1 MNPTILAQPQISLRK
16 QFSTGSGASSPNRVI
31 LKPAP
36 GKPGTTARFS
46 MLPTTKPRFGAM
58 GASIT
63 FQVGLLAVILIVPL
77 VFPQKM
83 IPKLIFSVM
92 PLTTPMTEVPV
103 APKQPPPVRPKP
115 QPLPPPVVEEAVVAP
130 PPPQPKVIAPRN
142 LTPKVQP
149 KVTAPVEA
157 PKVEEALPTPKID
170 PVMAVPARPRPPV
183 ENVSL
188 NTGSAAPTT
197 LPKKTDPSKVQTGGF
212 GDPNGVSGPSNPNV
226 RANANGR
233 GSFDLPN
240 GPGYGN
246 GTGGANG
253 ARGTVAS
260 VGFGNGTAIQPTG
273 SGKRP
278 GTVQSEGFNQAVV
291 EPTSK
296 PKEQQ
301 SQAAAVQ
308 PIVILEKPKPQYSKE
323 ARDHR
328 IEGTVLV
335 SVIFKANGEIVV
347 QGVVKGLGHGLD
359 ELAMQDAKL
368 IKYKP
373 AISNGQAVDFP
384 ATVHIEFL
392 LAY

>member
-1 MNPTILAQPQISLRK
+1 MNPTILAQPQISLQK
-16 QFSTGSGASSPNRVI
+16 QFSTGSGATSPNRVV

-46 MLPTTKPRFGAM
+46 LLPQTKPRFGAM
-58 GASIT
+58 GVSIS
-63 FQVGLLAVILIVPL
+63 FQVGLVAFILILPL

-83 IPKLIFSVM
+83 IPKILFNVM
-92 PLTTPMTEVPV
+92 PLATPQTDVPMP
-103 APKQPPPVRPKP
+103 PKQPPPVRPKP
-115 QPLPPPVVEEAVVAP
+115 QVAPPPVEEAVVTP
-130 PPPQPKVIAPRN
+130 PPPQPKIIAPRN

-149 KVTAPVEA
+149 KVAAPVEA
-157 PKVEEALPTPKID
+157 PKVVEALATPKID
-170 PVMAVPARPRPPV
+170 MPIATPSRPRPPV
-183 ENVSL
+183 ETGMIS
-188 NTGSAAPTT
+188 TGSAAPAT
-197 LPKKTDPSKVQTGGF
+197 LPKSMDPSKVQTGGF
-212 GDPNGVSGPSNPNV
+212 GDPNGVSGPSNPNA
-226 RANANGR
+226 RANVNGR
-233 GSFDLPN
+233 GSLDLPN

-260 VGFGNGTAIQPTG
+260 AGFGNGTAIQPTG
-273 SGKRP
+273 SGRRT
-278 GTVQSEGFNQAVV
+278 GTVQSGGITQAVV
-291 EPTSK
+291 ETDTK
-296 PKEQQ
+296 PKQQ
-301 SQAAAVQ
+301 QTQAAAVQ

-323 ARDHR
+323 ARDLR

-335 SVIFKANGEIVV
+335 SVIFKANGEIII

-359 ELAMQDAKL
+359 ELAIQDAKL

-373 AISNGQAVDFP
+373 AISNGQPVDFP

>member
-16 QFSTGSGASSPNRVI
+16 QFSTGSGATSPNHVI

-36 GKPGTTARFS
+36 GKHGTTARFS
-46 MLPTTKPRFGAM
+46 LLPQTKPRLGAM

-63 FQVGLLAVILIVPL
+63 FQVGLLAIILIVPL

-83 IPKLIFSVM
+83 IPKLLFNVM
-92 PLTTPMTEVPV
+92 PLTTPQVDVPV
-103 APKQPPPVRPKP
+103 PAKQPPPVRPKP
-115 QPLPPPVVEEAVVAP
+115 QPLPPPVEEAVVAP

-157 PKVEEALPTPKID
+157 PKVEEVLPTPKID
-170 PVMAVPARPRPPV
+170 TVIAAPARPRPPV
-183 ENVSL
+183 ETGLMS
-188 NTGSAAPTT
+188 TGSAAPAT
-197 LPKKTDPSKVQTGGF
+197 LPKKMDPSKVQTGGF

-226 RANANGR
+226 RANVNGR

-260 VGFGNGTAIQPTG
+260 AGFGNGTAIPPTG
-273 SGKRP
+273 GGKRT
-278 GTVQSEGFNQAVV
+278 GTVQSGGFSQATV
-291 EPTSK
+291 ETDNK
-296 PKEQQ
+296 PKQQ
-301 SQAAAVQ
+301 QTQAAAVQ

-323 ARDHR
+323 ARDLK

-335 SVIFKANGEIVV
+335 SVVFKANGEIVV
-347 QGVVKGLGHGLD
+347 QGIAKGLGHGLD

-373 AISNGQAVDFP
+373 AISNGQPVDFP

>member
-16 QFSTGSGASSPNRVI
+16 QFSTGSGASSPNRVV

-36 GKPGTTARFS
+36 GKAGTTARFS
-46 MLPTTKPRFGAM
+46 LLPQTRLRFGAM
-58 GASIT
+58 GASMS

-83 IPKLIFSVM
+83 IPHLIFNVM
-92 PLTTPMTEVPV
+92 PLTAPLTEVPV
-103 APKQPPPVRPKP
+103 QPKQPPVRPKP
-115 QPLPPPVVEEAVVAP
+115 QPLPPPVVEAVVP
-130 PPPQPKVIAPRN
+130 LPPQPKVIAPRN

-149 KVTAPVEA
+149 KVTAQVEA
-157 PKVEEALPTPKID
+157 PKFEAPVVAPKVEVSIAQ
-170 PVMAVPARPRPPV
+170 PARPRPPV
-183 ENVSL
+183 ENVTL
-188 NTGSAAPTT
+188 NTGSAAPAT
-197 LPKKTDPSKVQTGGF
+197 LPKKMDPSKVQTGGF

-226 RANANGR
+226 RANVNGR
-233 GSFDLPN
+233 GSFDLPT

-246 GTGGANG
+246 GTGGAKG

-260 VGFGNGTAIQPTG
+260 EGFGNGTAIPPAGGGGRRSG
-273 SGKRP
+273 S
-278 GTVQSEGFNQAVV
+278 VQTEGFNQAVV
-291 EPTSK
+291 ETDTK
-296 PKEQQ
+296 PKQQ
-301 SQAAAVQ
+301 TQAASVQ

-323 ARDHR
+323 ARDLR

-335 SVIFKANGEIVV
+335 SVVFKANGEIQI

-359 ELAMQDAKL
+359 ELAIQDAKL

-373 AISNGQAVDFP
+373 AISNGQPVDFP

>member
-16 QFSTGSGASSPNRVI
+16 QFPTGSGPASPNRVI

-36 GKPGTTARFS
+36 GKSGTTARFS
-46 MLPTTKPRFGAM
+46 LLPQSKPRLGAM
-58 GASIT
+58 GVSIT
-63 FQVGLLAVILIVPL
+63 FQLGLLAMILIVPL

-83 IPKLIFSVM
+83 IPKLIFNVM
-92 PLTTPMTEVPV
+92 PLTAPQTDVPMP
-103 APKQPPPVRPKP
+103 PKQPAVRPKP
-115 QPLPPPVVEEAVVAP
+115 QPLPPPVKEALVTP
-130 PPPQPKVIAPRN
+130 PPTPQPKIIAPRN

-149 KVTAPVEA
+149 KVAPKVEA
-157 PKVEEALPTPKID
+157 PKFEAAVETPKID
-170 PVMAVPARPRPPV
+170 MNVPQPARPRPPV
-183 ENVSL
+183 ESVDL
-188 NTGSAAPTT
+188 GTGSAAPAT
-197 LPKKTDPSKVQTGGF
+197 LPRKMDPSKVQTGGF
-212 GDPNGVSGPSNPNV
+212 GDPNGVSGPSNPNA
-226 RANANGR
+226 RANVNGR

-260 VGFGNGTAIQPTG
+260 TGFGNGTAIQPTG
-273 SGKRP
+273 GGKRT
-278 GTVQSEGFNQAVV
+278 GTVQPDGFTQATVD
-291 EPTSK
+291 TGTK
-296 PKEQQ
+296 PKQQ
-301 SQAAAVQ
+301 QTQAAAVQ

-323 ARDHR
+323 ARDLK

-347 QGVVKGLGHGLD
+347 QGVTKGLGHGLD